1 MGLVLHTDIMEKTH
15 DYKDTIK
22 EAAEFEDDGK
32 AAARR
37 EQRADAAAAYET
49 MAMTSAMNVL
59 GMEEQMADM
68 LQLELAQELLY
79 IEDPQSHNADDDLN

>member
-1 MGLVLHTDIMEKTH
+1 MEKTH

-37 EQRADAAAAYET
+37 EQKSDAAAAYET

-79 IEDPQSHNADDDLN
+79 IEDPQSHNADDDLS